1 MSNNAYFFDIDCL
14 VRIEN
19 KAWIIDK
26 KNPSKPIIKISKSD
40 LHLIESGIYKSQGNK
55 LEFNGKIFW
64 VPTDLYNKIKIK
76 SKIFNTHPG
85 NLAISLQ
92 EFYNKPVVEELY
104 YTFDL
109 NTIISLKNTQPDIY
123 IVCSKQ
129 TKKNYGNIIEDL
141 KSKLLENGLEIKNF
155 YFITDSFYNI
165 DDDKIRFKKIR
176 LLLQHLVGFRTE
188 EVKFGEKEIS
198 QYSKVY
204 FYDNQID
211 TLLLAEE
218 INPMLN
224 LLYQNTRSAIKDL
237 IKENINELHPNLSI
251 NKVNQNEYNRIETTK
266 VILELSKFIKTFE
279 SFTIYS
285 SISNKI

>member
-1 MSNNAYFFDIDCL
+1 MSNNAHFFDIDCL

-19 KAWIIDK
+19 KAWIVDK
-26 KNPSKPIIKISKSD
+26 KNPSKPILKISKSD
-40 LHLIESGIYKSQGNK
+40 LHLIESGIYKNQGNK

-64 VPTDLYNKIKIK
+64 IPTDLFNKIKIK
-76 SKIFNTHPG
+76 SKIFKTHPG

-92 EFYNKPVVEELY
+92 EFYNKPVVEEIY
-104 YTFDL
+104 YTFELD
-109 NTIISLKNTQPDIY
+109 TILSLKNTQPDIY
-123 IVCSKQ
+123 IICSKQ

-165 DDDKIRFKKIR
+165 DNDDIRFKKIR
-176 LLLQHLVGFRTE
+176 LLLQHLLGFKTE
-188 EVKFGEKEIS
+188 GSNFSEKEIT

-211 TLLLAEE
+211 TLLLSEE
-218 INPMLN
+218 INPLFN
-224 LLYQNTRSAIKDL
+224 ILFQNTRSSIKEL
-237 IKENINELHPNLSI
+237 IKENIKELSPSLTI
-251 NKVNQNEYNRIETTK
+251 NKVNENKFNRLNTTK

-279 SFTIYS
+279 SYNLYKYLIKK
-285 SISNKI
+285 N